1 MNSGVLADPRAGAR
15 FDYGPAGPEVLDRAR
30 RLALACEH
38 HGVPLRAAAIQFPL
52 AHPAVAGLIAGVR
65 RVEHLEEY
73 PEFMRWPIPPIL
85 WDDLR
90 AEGLIGADAPT
101 PS

>member
-1 MNSGVLADPRAGAR
+1 
-15 FDYGPAGPEVLDRAR
+15 
-30 RLALACEH
+30 
-38 HGVPLRAAAIQFPL
+38 
-52 AHPAVAGLIAGVR
+52 VAGVIAGVR